1 MKAVL
6 ITGVSSGIGHSTAR
20 EFANC
25 GYQVFGSV
33 RQEIDAQRLKA
44 EIGVNFTP
52 LLFDVTDTEAIQNA
66 AKQVASIVEDRGL
79 AGLINNA
86 GIATCGP
93 LMYQPIAEIRWQFEV
108 NVVAPIAITQAFLP
122 LLKIEQAAT
131 ARPGRV
137 INISSVGGK
146 VAAPFVGAY
155 AGSKHA
161 IEGLSH
167 SLRRELRLHDIDV
180 IIIGPGAVN
189 TPIWDKESAQDLSRY
204 NRDLS
209 QYDSTEY
216 QSTLQAFQKYMT
228 GMGKAGYSPQVVG
241 KFIRTAF
248 ESRHPKSRYAI
259 VPDAVPNWYLPR
271 ILPDRWL
278 DQLIGKRFGLVPKK

>member
-52 LLFDVTDTEAIQNA
+52 LLLDVTDTEAIQNV

-108 NVVAPIAITQAFLP
+108 NVVAPISIIQAFLP

-161 IEGLSH
+161 IEGVSH

-180 IIIGPGAVN
+180 IIIGPGPVN
-189 TPIWDKESAQDLSRY
+189 TPIWDKESAQDLS
-204 NRDLS
+204 

-216 QSTLQAFQKYMT
+216 QSTLEVFQKYMT
-228 GMGKAGYSPQVVG
+228 GVGKAGYSPDVVG

-259 VPDAVPNWYLPR
+259 VPDPVPNWYLPR
-271 ILPDRWL
+271 ILPDLWL
-278 DQLIGKRFGLVPKK
+278 DKLIGKRFGLVPKK